1 MTLRP
6 QTVLERLLQAGEKGL
21 TLADLATALELGR
34 GQRSALGGVLDHLC
48 NRGVVQRAA
57 GKRFVALP
65 AGGRR
70 GRRGGEAGGAGPAA
84 AEAIV
89 PAVSGHIRVHPAGYG
104 FVEREDGGDDVFV
117 PARYRGAALDGDR
130 VALDTWLGAKGTEGR
145 VVSVLARGRAKLT
158 GIIRRDGRSWHLD
171 PDDPRIPGAVALDE
185 GAASAREGQ
194 AVLVEI
200 VRYPSHP
207 DEQLGARVLQ
217 VLGDPDDPRTEVR
230 KIVVCADIPEEFSA
244 DAGAAAAR
252 VAPEVQPADLVDRV
266 DLRDRDFVTIDPET
280 ARDFDDAVCV
290 EQRGDE
296 WRLWVAIAD
305 VSAYVRAG
313 TALDREARSRGVS
326 VYLPDRAIAMLP
338 EALSSGIC
346 SLMPEVDRLAMVVR
360 LDLDATGA
368 VVGTLLEAAVI
379 RSRARLDYAGVAAAL
394 AGDFRGARARY
405 RDYAEHLAR
414 VAAVARLLRT
424 RREAR
429 GTLDLDLPEAKV
441 ILDEDDPRRVRDVRH
456 SKPSA
461 DIKFAYAMIED
472 CMVTANEAVAG
483 FFRAR
488 GLDTVWRVHAPPT
501 LERLEEFARVAA
513 GFGLH
518 LRPADGLK
526 PLAIRRL
533 LLEMRG
539 RPMERP
545 LTFLLL
551 RSLKQ
556 AVYDTTNVGHFG
568 LASVEYLH
576 FTSPIRRYADLIVHR
591 LLKHALRREGI
602 PAGGGGAP
610 PPDRAG
616 LTAMATESSHHEQR
630 AVQAEREVVD
640 MYRAYLMRDRVGDEF
655 DGVVAAVTS
664 FGLFV
669 EIADPFVEGLVR
681 LEALGQGPWEFD
693 PERLR
698 LGSPRSGRSF
708 ALGDKLRV
716 VIASVSVPRRRIDL
730 ALADAERGALAAPE
744 PRAADAP
751 APGREARRGRR
762 PAPRRGRR
770 G

>member
-6 QTVLERLLQAGEKGL
+6 QAVLERLLQAGAKGL
-21 TLADLATALELGR
+21 TIADLATELELGR
-34 GQRSALGGVLDHLC
+34 GQRAALGKVLDHLC
-48 NRGVVQRAA
+48 GRGVVQRAD
-57 GKRFVALP
+57 KRFVAQPP
-65 AGGRR
+65 AGRR
-70 GRRGGEAGGAGPAA
+70 GRGGPPGAA
-84 AEAIV
+84 AA
-89 PAVSGHIRVHPAGYG
+89 PAVIDAGAPTVDGLIRVHPAGYG
-104 FVEREDGGDDVFV
+104 FVERDDGGEDVFV
-117 PARYRGAALDGDR
+117 PARYRGVALDGDR
-130 VALDTWLGAKGTEGR
+130 VALETWLGAKGTEGR
-145 VVSVLARGRAKLT
+145 VVRVLARGRAKLT
-158 GIIRRDGRSWHLD
+158 GALRLDGRRWYLE
-171 PDDPRIPGAVALDE
+171 PDDPRIPGTVELDE
-185 GAASAREGQ
+185 GAGAGREGQ
-194 AVLVEI
+194 AVVVEI
-200 VRYPSHP
+200 VRYPSRP
-207 DEQLGARVLQ
+207 DEPLAARVLK

-230 KIVVCADIPEEFSA
+230 KIVVSADIPEEFSA
-244 DAGAAAAR
+244 DAREAAAR
-252 VAPEVQPADLVDRV
+252 VAPEVQQADLVDRV

-290 EQRGDE
+290 ERHGDG

-313 TALDREARSRGVS
+313 TALDSEARSRGVS
-326 VYLPDRAIAMLP
+326 VYLPDRAIPMLP

-346 SLMPEVDRLAMVVR
+346 SLVPEVDRLAMVVR
-360 LDLDATGA
+360 LDLDATGTIRA
-368 VVGTLLEAAVI
+368 TLIEAAVI

-405 RDYAEHLAR
+405 RDHAEHLGR
-414 VAAVARLLRT
+414 VATVAHLIRT
-424 RREAR
+424 QREAR

-461 DIKFAYAMIED
+461 DIKAAYAMIED
-472 CMVTANEAVAG
+472 CMVAANEAVAS
-483 FFRAR
+483 FFAAR
-488 GLDTVWRVHAPPT
+488 GLDTMWRVHAPPT
-501 LERLEEFARVAA
+501 LERLEEFSRVASA
-513 GFGLH
+513 FGLH

-539 RPMERP
+539 RPMEQP

-568 LASVEYLH
+568 LASPEYLH
-576 FTSPIRRYADLIVHR
+576 FTSPIRRYPDLLVHR
-591 LLKHALRREGI
+591 LLKHALRREGV
-602 PAGGGGAP
+602 PAGGGAAT
-610 PPDRAG
+610 PPDRAT
-616 LTAMATESSHHEQR
+616 LTAMANESSHHEQR
-630 AVQAEREVVD
+630 AVRAEREVVD

-669 EIADPFVEGLVR
+669 EIPDPFVEGLVR
-681 LEALGQGPWEFD
+681 VEALGQGPYEFD

-698 LGSPRSGRSF
+698 LTGRRSGRSF

-730 ALADAERGALAAPE
+730 ALVGEERPAAAAPAA
-744 PRAADAP
+744 PADAP
-751 APGREARRGRR
+751 R
-762 PAPRRGRR
+762 PHGGRR
-770 G
+770 GGPGRARGGRRG

>member
-6 QTVLERLLQAGEKGL
+6 QAVLERLLQAGDKGL
-21 TLADLATALELGR
+21 TLGDLATALELGR
-34 GQRSALGGVLDHLC
+34 GQRAALGKVLDHLC
-48 NRGVVQRAA
+48 GRGVVQRAPD
-57 GKRFVALP
+57 KRFVAVP
-65 AGGRR
+65 TTGRR
-70 GRRGGEAGGAGPAA
+70 GRRGDQGGPAVGA
-84 AEAIV
+84 AAAAADGTPAI
-89 PAVSGHIRVHPAGYG
+89 GGLIRVHPAGYG

-117 PARYRGAALDGDR
+117 PARHRGAALDGDR
-130 VALDTWLGAKGTEGR
+130 VAVTTWLGAKGTEGR
-145 VVSVLARGRAKLT
+145 VVNVLARGRAKLT
-158 GIIRRDGRSWHLD
+158 GMMRRDGRSWRLE

-185 GAASAREGQ
+185 GPGPGREGQ

-200 VRYPSHP
+200 VRYPSRP
-207 DEQLGARVLQ
+207 EEPLGARVLQ
-217 VLGDPDDPRTEVR
+217 VLGEPDDPRTEVR
-230 KIVVCADIPEEFSA
+230 KIVVCADIPEDFSA
-244 DAGAAAAR
+244 DARGAAARTPA
-252 VAPEVQPADLVDRV
+252 EVQAADLVDRV

-290 EQRGDE
+290 ERRGDG
-296 WRLWVAIAD
+296 WRLWVAVAD

-326 VYLPDRAIAMLP
+326 VYLPDRAIPMLP

-360 LDLDATGA
+360 LDLDAAGA
-368 VVGTLLEAAVI
+368 TEATLIEAAVI

-394 AGDFRGARARY
+394 MGDFRGARARY
-405 RDYAEHLAR
+405 LDHAEHLAR
-414 VAAVARLLRT
+414 VAAVARLLRA

-456 SKPSA
+456 SKPSE
-461 DIKFAYAMIED
+461 DIRAAYAMIED
-472 CMVTANEAVAG
+472 CMVAANEAVAG

-488 GLDTVWRVHAPPT
+488 GLDTIWRVHAPPT
-501 LERLEEFARVAA
+501 LERLEEFSRVAA

-518 LRPADGLK
+518 LRPADGVQ
-526 PLAIRRL
+526 PIAIRRL

-568 LASVEYLH
+568 LASAEYLH

-602 PAGGGGAP
+602 PAGGGAPP
-610 PPDRAG
+610 PPDRAT
-616 LTAMATESSHHEQR
+616 LTAMANESSHHEQR

-655 DGVVAAVTS
+655 EGVVAAVTS

-669 EIADPFVEGLVR
+669 DLADPFVEGLVR
-681 LEALGQGPWEFD
+681 LESLGAGPHEFD

-698 LGSPRSGRSF
+698 LSNPRSGRSF
-708 ALGDKLRV
+708 ALGDRFKV
-716 VIASVSVPRRRIDL
+716 VIESVSVPRRRIDL
-730 ALADAERGALAAPE
+730 ALAPGERGPADSPAAAGE
-744 PRAADAP
+744 
-751 APGREARRGRR
+751 GRGR
-762 PAPRRGRR
+762 APRRGQGRSRRSGRR